1 VIGGD
6 LVDLTALMAP
16 DWAEA
21 MEPVNRDI
29 AAALT
34 VFDGARGDVLP
45 SRHDVLKAFA
55 TPLRDVRV
63 LIVGQDPYPT
73 RGHAMGLAFSVP
85 PGVRPLPPSLR
96 NLVTELH
103 HDIGVPMPVHG
114 DLTAWQ
120 HQGVMLMNRVLTVAE
135 GRSGSHRALGWERV
149 TDHAARVLAGRGGP
163 QVAVLWGR
171 QAQELGPHLP
181 GVATVASAHPSPLSA
196 RLGFFGSQPFS
207 RVNSLLAAQG
217 GEAVDW
223 SLA

>member
-6 LVDLTALMAP
+6 KVDLAALMAP

-21 MEPVNRDI
+21 MKPVGQDI
-29 AAALT
+29 AVALT
-34 VFDGARGDVLP
+34 VFDTATSDVLP
-45 SRHDVLKAFA
+45 SRLDVLKAFA

-85 PGVRPLPPSLR
+85 AGMRPLPPSLR
-96 NLVTELH
+96 NLLTELH
-103 HDIGVPMPVHG
+103 HDIGDPMSGHG

-120 HQGVMLMNRVLTVAE
+120 EQGVMLMNRVLTVAE
-135 GRSGSHRALGWERV
+135 GRSGSHRSLGWEQV
-149 TDHAARVLAGRGGP
+149 TDHAARALAGRGGP
-163 QVAVLWGR
+163 LVAVLWGR
-171 QAQELGPHLP
+171 HAQELRHHLP
-181 GVATVASAHPSPLSA
+181 GVATVVSAHPSPLSA
-196 RLGFFGSQPFS
+196 RRGFFGSRPFS

-217 GEAVDW
+217 SQAVDW